1 MIYESKVIF
10 TMFDDAKGCDRVIR
24 QRYIVGDAEHFTDAE
39 AQVFEHL
46 TGETNLDVTDLKRS
60 SIREIA
66 NTRTSEDERIWI
78 AELQDVFT
86 NDEGEEI
93 YTKYKLAF
101 FATTFDNALAYI
113 TKYMQQG
120 YSMELVSLKKS
131 NFVEVIV

>member
-1 MIYESKVIF
+1 MIYESKVLF

-24 QRYIVGDAEHFTDAE
+24 QRYIVGEAEHFTDAE
-39 AQVFEHL
+39 AQVFEYL
-46 TGETNLDVTDLKRS
+46 VGESNLDVTDLKRS

-66 NTRTSEDERIWI
+66 NPRTSEDEKIWI

-101 FATTFDNALAYI
+101 HATTFDNALAYI

-131 NFVEVIV
+131 NFVEIIV